1 MLNIAF
7 WMIGTLIA
15 VLSPIILIHEFGHF
29 LLAKL
34 AGVRVE
40 EFGFG
45 FPPRMLGLWYGKGYL
60 DIENTRVTIPAGFR
74 LPNNLATGMY
84 VEAVVE
90 ERRGTLRLRRIALT
104 GPEMTV
110 AMPCNPGER
119 AMRGLVTTL
128 ERGTLYSLN
137 WLPMGAFVRM
147 TGEES
152 PDDPRGLA
160 AQPKRWR
167 TAILSAGA
175 IINIIAAVVLMS
187 GAYLSGIPDGWLV
200 EITDVEANGA
210 AAVAGLEPGDV
221 VVALDGHRITDG
233 VGELQEFVHAR
244 PNQEITL
251 TILRDGE
258 RLQLSAVPRLQ
269 SGGYGMLGIVIADW
283 PDRSALIHYSLPEAF
298 QAGMTDIRTIIAAM
312 AQLPFRIAQGS
323 VAPQDVRPT
332 GMVGISQVLTFSLQQ
347 AIEWKMLF
355 PILQTAGLISLALG
369 LTNLLP
375 LPGLDGG
382 RIVFVLIETIRG
394 RRVSPELEA
403 TAHAVGMILMIGL
416 ALLML
421 VQDFAN
427 PIIPWSL
434 LQ

>member
-15 VLSPIILIHEFGHF
+15 VLSPIILIHELGHF

-45 FPPRMLGLWYGKGYL
+45 FPPRMLGLLYGKGYL

-74 LPNNLATGMY
+74 LPNNLAAGMY

-104 GPEMTV
+104 GPETTV
-110 AMPCNPGER
+110 ALPCAPGER
-119 AMRGLVTTL
+119 AIRGPVTTL

-167 TAILSAGA
+167 LAVLSAGA
-175 IINIIAAVVLMS
+175 LLNIIVAVLLMS
-187 GAYLSGIPDGWLV
+187 AVYVSGVPDGLLV
-200 EITDVEANGA
+200 EITGVEPGGGA
-210 AAVAGLEPGDV
+210 DVAGLQPGDV
-221 VVALDGHRITDG
+221 VVELDGHRITEG
-233 VGELQEFVHAR
+233 VTELQEFVHAR

-251 TILRDGE
+251 TILRDE
-258 RLQLSAVPRLQ
+258 ETLHLSAVPRLQ

-283 PDRSALIHYSLPEAF
+283 PDRSALKRYALPKALR
-298 QAGMTDIRTIIAAM
+298 AGVADIRAIVVAM

-323 VAPQDVRPT
+323 IAPQEVRPT

-355 PILQTAGLISLALG
+355 PLLQTAGLISLALG

-382 RIVFVLIETIRG
+382 RIVFVLIEAVRG

-403 TAHAVGMILMIGL
+403 TVHAVGMMLMIGL

-421 VQDFAN
+421 VQDFVN

>member
-1 MLNIAF
+1 MGDPIQLLLYLLFAYFKWKRFPVHMEEISQHHVAGVLDGLGKLPVSLHPLPGLLEQGQVTLV
-7 WMIGTLIA
+7 GTGQPA
-15 VLSPIILIHEFGHF
+15 VLLQQAGHHR
-29 LLAKL
+29 LDAR
-34 AGVRVE
+34 GI
-40 EFGFG
+40 G
-45 FPPRMLGLWYGKGYL
+45 LGE
-60 DIENTRVTIPAGFR
+60 DH
-74 LPNNLATGMY
+74 
-84 VEAVVE
+84 VEADHPGPAAFQPAYQH
-90 ERRGTLRLRRIALT
+90 RQLGPGPGPHAQLAHRALVHRQDYHV
-104 GPEMTV
+104 GVFLEAGRV
-110 AMPCNPGER
+110 A
-119 AMRGLVTTL
+119 
-128 ERGTLYSLN
+128 
-137 WLPMGAFVRM
+137 F
-147 TGEES
+147 
-152 PDDPRGLA
+152 A
-160 AQPKRWR
+160 AQDE
-167 TAILSAGA
+167 L
-175 IINIIAAVVLMS
+175 AVQPGVFQVDH
-187 GAYLSGIPDGWLV
+187 GI
-200 EITDVEANGA
+200 

-403 TAHAVGMILMIGL
+403 TVHAVGMILMIGL